1 MHDDREAD
9 SWIHDGEHWPHAR
22 RRLPA
27 AAARR
32 AYASASFRPSASS
45 TASLRSVARVVA
57 IDIKP
62 SSKLNRINPRRGGV
76 ISVTILSTSTFDAT
90 SVDPESVVFG
100 PEEAG
105 AIREQEH
112 IRDAN
117 GDGQLDLVL
126 FKIRKTGIE
135 CGDTSAS
142 LSGKTFDGE
151 AIQGIDAI
159 TTVGCRRHTHDGRR
173 SERH

>member
-1 MHDDREAD
+1 M
-9 SWIHDGEHWPHAR
+9 P
-22 RRLPA
+22 
-27 AAARR
+27 
-32 AYASASFRPSASS
+32 
-45 TASLRSVARVVA
+45 ASLDLEAFDRRQFEVNFINPSGFANRLFVTSIVTLALGIP

-62 SSKLNRINPRRGGV
+62 RSKLNRINPRRGGV
-76 ISVTILSTSTFDAT
+76 ISVAILSTSTFDAT
-90 SVDPESVVFG
+90 TLDPESVVFG

-105 AIREQEH
+105 AIHEQQH

-126 FKIRKTGIE
+126 FFKIRKTGIE

-151 AIQGIDAI
+151 AIQGTDAI
-159 TTVGCRRHTHDGRR
+159 RTVGCRRHKHDGRR
-173 SERH
+173 SDRH

>member
-1 MHDDREAD
+1 MD
-9 SWIHDGEHWPHAR
+9 SDGEHWPRAR
-22 RRLPA
+22 RRLPP

-32 AYASASFRPSASS
+32 AVASASFRPSASS
-45 TASLRSVARVVA
+45 TASLRSVARVIA

-76 ISVTILSTSTFDAT
+76 ISVAILSTSTFDAT
-90 SVDPESVVFG
+90 TVDPESVVFG

-105 AIREQEH
+105 ASREQEH

-126 FKIRKTGIE
+126 FFKIRKTGIE

-159 TTVGCRRHTHDGRR
+159 TTVGCRRHKHDWRQ